1 MIFGLIL
8 VAIGIIFLLQNLNI
22 ITGRA
27 WEIIW
32 PVVVILIGIG
42 FGVRHV
48 KGKGCCGEDRKK
60 MFKQKM
66 RGPMNTHEGEE

>member
-8 VAIGIIFLLQNLNI
+8 VALGIIFLLQNLNI

-32 PVVVILIGIG
+32 PIIVILIGVG
-42 FGVRHV
+42 FFVRHL
-48 KGKGCCGEDRKK
+48 KGKGREREDRRRMFREKMKK
-60 MFKQKM
+60 SME
-66 RGPMNTHEGEE
+66 RPEE

>member
-8 VAIGIIFLLQNLNI
+8 VALGIIFLLQNLNI

-32 PVVVILIGIG
+32 PIIVTLIGVG
-42 FGVRHV
+42 FFVRHL
-48 KGKGCCGEDRKK
+48 KGKGREREDRRRMFREKMKK
-60 MFKQKM
+60 SME
-66 RGPMNTHEGEE
+66 RPEE